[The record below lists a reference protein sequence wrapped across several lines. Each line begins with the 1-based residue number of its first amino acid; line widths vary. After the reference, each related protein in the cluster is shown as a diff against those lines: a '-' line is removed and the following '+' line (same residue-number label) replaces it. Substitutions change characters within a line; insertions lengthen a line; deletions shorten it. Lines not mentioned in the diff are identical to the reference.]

1 MKNQVKTTTKP
12 PKTTTKPTISAPVST
27 VAEAAVPS
35 RPNVKKRVWTFVLYP
50 ESAPA
55 DWVDRLRE
63 TGLPVAISPLHDR
76 DVNPTGEPKKPHH
89 HVILVY
95 SGPTTYNAVKTFT
108 ASLNQ
113 PIPQPLESAKG
124 MYRYFTHKDNP
135 EKAQYDEADIRIL
148 NGFSVYDLCDLTR
161 NEINEIKIRVTKMIK
176 DLELHEYS
184 ALVDFLVDNEMQTE
198 YDVVSSNTIFFN
210 TYLTS
215 RRHVAL
221 SSLVTHD
228 VTF

>member
-1 MKNQVKTTTKP
+1 MKNQAKTTTKP
-12 PKTTTKPTISAPVST
+12 PKTTTKPTTSTPVST
-27 VAEAAVPS
+27 AAEAAASS

-148 NGFSVYDLCDLTR
+148 NGFSLYDLCDLSR
-161 NEINEIKIRVTKMIK
+161 NEVNEIKMKVIQIIRDVGIQ
-176 DLELHEYS
+176 EY
-184 ALVDFLVDNEMQTE
+184 AHLVDFLLDNQMPTE
-198 YDVVSSNTIFFN
+198 YDVVTSNTIFFN

-215 RRHVAL
+215 KRHAAIL
-221 SSLVTHD
+221 AQ
-228 VTF
+228 